1 MTREEI
7 DQLAKR
13 RHIEAQ
19 FRPDAWHEEL
29 TAFAIEIANAALE
42 EAAKKAAGYEFN
54 PRGGVAE
61 AIRALK
67 VKV

>member
-1 MTREEI
+1 MTREQI
-7 DQLAKR
+7 AQLAKV

-42 EAAKKAAGYEFN
+42 EAYSN
-54 PRGGVAE
+54 VA
-61 AIRALK
+61 RPDTLPN
-67 VKV
+67 

>member
-1 MTREEI
+1 MTREQI
-7 DQLAKR
+7 AQLAKV

-42 EAAKKAAGYEFN
+42 EAIVTSPDRTHYLIEK
-54 PRGGVAE
+54 
-61 AIRALK
+61 IRALK
-67 VKV
+67 IKPC